1 MLSKMRG
8 KKPSGAVSERGSGA
22 ALVQTAM
29 NFPEQRL
36 RAEWLLANP
45 GAQEEKFEPWL
56 HDGAGSGAV
65 SERGSERGSGAG
77 RRELMNSYNMQRLP
91 PEPFVSKQ
99 GAACV
104 CVCVRVC
111 ICVCVVRH
119 VCLCGAA
126 CGRVR
131 VWVCVMCL
139 VQCGAMT
146 W

>member
-1 MLSKMRG
+1 MRG

-104 CVCVRVC
+104 RVCVCVCVCVCVYVCVCGAACVRVC
-111 ICVCVVRH
+111 DVFSAVRRNA
-119 VCLCGAA
+119 VDE
-126 CGRVR
+126 
-131 VWVCVMCL
+131 
-139 VQCGAMT
+139 
-146 W
+146 